1 MMGYLIALAIIVLF
15 SLEWREQ
22 PARISPNP
30 GRTGTNKRKEDPE
43 RNRSL
48 KS

>member
-15 SLEWREQ
+15 SLEWREP
-22 PARISPNP
+22 PARTAANP
-30 GRTGTNKRKEDPE
+30 GRTDTNKRKEDPDPI
-43 RNRSL
+43 RSL